1 MILVKDPDFANGLGL
16 EVQIRTQLV
25 RYWSYIRN
33 AVVRIGDDILE
44 LSGSSSVDD
53 DGVHDDD
60 EVGTDYWINFE
71 HQGELSTMGDGS
83 LLFPVEL
90 KVNCAAKRSLTIDLD
105 SLYPGQKIV
114 LSTFKEFVRVQF
126 INASADS
133 FGNTV
138 GLLGDYNTG
147 KTLARDGVTELSDYW
162 EFGQEWQV
170 LPSDHMLFHNVAAP
184 QFPEMC
190 RLPEDPR
197 GARRRRL
204 DESSIT
210 EEQAEAACASLKNAI
225 DRKDCVYDILATQDM
240 DMVGAY

>member
-44 LSGSSSVDD
+44 LSGSSV
-53 DGVHDDD
+53 DGVDN
-60 EVGTDYWINFE
+60 EGSDYWINFE
-71 HQGELSTMGDGS
+71 HHGELSTMGGS
-83 LLFPVEL
+83 LFPVEL
-90 KVNCAAKRSLTIDLD
+90 KVKCAAKRSLLIDLN

-114 LSTFKEFVRVQF
+114 LSSFNEFVRVQF

-133 FGNTV
+133 FGNSV

-147 KTLARDGVTELSDYW
+147 KTMARDGVTELNDYW

-170 LPSDHMLFHNVAAP
+170 LPSDHMLFHSVAAP

-197 GARRRRL
+197 GARRRL

-210 EEQAEAACASLKNAI
+210 EEQAEVACASLKNAI
-225 DRKDCVYDILATQDM
+225 DRKDCVYDILATQDI